1 MTDAVGI
8 PCPLKVVSTDPELFS
23 PGEFGWAGAI
33 AGFGWAGA
41 IAGGSITFSGGTVYI
56 PAGSYV
62 VGNGGSITVHSA
74 GSADGGGDGSIAV
87 TPGLT
92 YGYTVGGGGAG
103 GGDAYGNYYVSGLPG
118 ASGTFTGT
126 FASPA
131 PGWPFTAAQ
140 TISDIVGRGGNSG
153 LAYGGGGGGRG

>member
-74 GSADGGGDGSIAV
+74 GSAESAG
-87 TPGLT
+87 
-92 YGYTVGGGGAG
+92 GGGGAVYAAGGPGQGYGFTAGGG

-126 FASPA
+126 FASSTPS
-131 PGWPFTAAQ
+131 WPFIAANI
-140 TISDIVGRGGNSG
+140 ISNIVGQGGNSG
-153 LAYGGGGGGRG
+153 TGGGGGGRG